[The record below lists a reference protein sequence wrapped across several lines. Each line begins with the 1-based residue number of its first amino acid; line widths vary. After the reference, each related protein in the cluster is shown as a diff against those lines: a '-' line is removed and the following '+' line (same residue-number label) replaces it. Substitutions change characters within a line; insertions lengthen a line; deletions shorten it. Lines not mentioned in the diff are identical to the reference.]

1 VHDRETRGADPRP
14 RTPEGL
20 RELLDWAVT
29 QSPVNVALLDTDLRH
44 LHLNPAMCQVLGLP
58 DEASGLGLRLTDIHP
73 NSETEA
79 CLTCARQV
87 METGES
93 GIWRGFQPSETGP
106 ARAWEATLSPVKDE
120 DGQVIGVLVI
130 SMDVTEQLL
139 ARERL
144 ALLNEASVRIGSTLD
159 VTTTAEELIGIAVPR
174 LADYVMIDI
183 LDSVL
188 RGDEPAPGPVS
199 GSVPLR
205 RMALGSVLEGT
216 PEAVAQPGQISSY
229 VENSPMSGCLATG
242 RSVSYSGSVDKVA
255 AWTGADPARKTS
267 IQTFGF
273 HSMMMVPV
281 RARGIT
287 LGLATFA
294 RHQRAEP
301 FQDDDLVLAE
311 EIVARAAVCI
321 DNARRYTREHATAL
335 ALQRS
340 LLQRRQ
346 PVQQGVEVATRYL
359 PAQSGVAVGGDWFDV
374 IRLSGS
380 RVGLVVGDVVGHGVH
395 AAATMGRLRTAV
407 RTLADIDL
415 EPEELLTRLDDV
427 VTRLAAEEDLDPDSA
442 ASDLSATCL
451 YAVYDP
457 VSRSCSLARAG
468 HLVPAVV
475 GPDGTAEFIDLPA
488 GPPLG
493 LGGLPFEEKVVVLP
507 EGSLLVLYT
516 DGLIESR
523 QRDIDAGLNAIL
535 KVLSEVHL
543 RPQGPPRAAPALD
556 TICDCLVDALLP
568 ERAGDDA
575 ALLVARTRA
584 LSADR
589 IASWDL
595 PPEPAVV
602 AQARARTVRQL
613 ATWGLSELAF
623 TTELLVSE
631 LVTNAIRHAQP
642 PIQLRLLLD
651 GVLSCEVSDGG
662 STAPHLRRADRYDEG
677 GRGLML
683 VAQLA
688 ERWGTRHTRTGK
700 TIWAQQP
707 LPRSIIR

>member
-1 VHDRETRGADPRP
+1 M
-14 RTPEGL
+14 
-20 RELLDWAVT
+20 LDWAVT
-29 QSPVNVALLDTDLRH
+29 QTPVHMALLDTDLRQV
-44 LHLNPAMCQVLGLP
+44 LLNEAMCRELGLP
-58 DEASGLGLRLTDIHP
+58 DQAAGLGLRLTDLEP
-73 NSETEA
+73 GPGAEA
-79 CLTCARQV
+79 MLSCGRQV
-87 METGES
+87 IETGQPDIC
-93 GIWRGFQPSETGP
+93 GGFRTRGTGRV
-106 ARAWEATLSPVKDE
+106 RAWEATLSPVKDQA
-120 DGQVIGVLVI
+120 GQVIGVLLVAN
-130 SMDVTEQLL
+130 DVTEQYQ

-144 ALLNEASVRIGSTLD
+144 ALLNQASVSIGSTLD
-159 VTTTAEELIGIAVPR
+159 VATTAQELVDIAVPR
-174 LADYVMIDI
+174 LADLAMIDI

-188 RGDEPAPGPVS
+188 RGDEPVPGPVS
-199 GSVPLR
+199 GTAPLR
-205 RMALGSVLEGT
+205 RVACGSVLADA
-216 PEAVAQPGQISSY
+216 PEAVARTGQIRSFP
-229 VENSPMSGCLATG
+229 EGSPMDSCLATG
-242 RSVSYSGSVDKVA
+242 RSVSYSGSQDELA
-255 AWTGADPARKTS
+255 RWALTDPARQAS
-267 IQTFGF
+267 MLSFRF
-273 HSMMMVPV
+273 HSIMLVPV

-287 LGLATFA
+287 LGLAIFV
-294 RHQRAEP
+294 RHQKAEP

-335 ALQRS
+335 ALQHS

-346 PVQQGVEVATRYL
+346 PDQRAVEVATRYL
-359 PAQSGVAVGGDWFDV
+359 PAYSGVAVGGDWFDV

-427 VTRLAAEEDLDPDSA
+427 VTRLAAEEEQATDAPA
-442 ASDLSATCL
+442 DLSATCL

-457 VSRSCSLARAG
+457 VSRNCTLARAG
-468 HLVPAVV
+468 HPVPAIVDP
-475 GPDGTAEFIDLPA
+475 GGTAEFIDLPA

-493 LGGLPFEEKVVVLP
+493 LGGLPFEEAEIQLP

-516 DGLIESR
+516 DGLVESR
-523 QRDIDAGLNAIL
+523 QRDIDTGLSAMR

-543 RPQGPPRAAPALD
+543 QPQGPPHATPAPALD

-568 ERAGDDA
+568 ERARDDA

-584 LSADR
+584 LPADR
-589 IASWDL
+589 MVSWDL
-595 PPEPAVV
+595 PAEPAVV
-602 AQARARTVRQL
+602 AEARARTVRQL
-613 ATWGLSELAF
+613 AAWDLQEMAF

-642 PIQLRLLLD
+642 PIQLRLILD
-651 GVLSCEVSDGG
+651 GMLSCEVSDGA

-707 LPRSIIR
+707 LARPAGR

>member
-1 VHDRETRGADPRP
+1 M
-14 RTPEGL
+14 
-20 RELLDWAVT
+20 LDWAVT
-29 QSPVNVALLDTDLRH
+29 QSPVHVALFDTELRQVR
-44 LHLNPAMCQVLGLP
+44 LNQAMCRELGLP
-58 DEASGLGLRLTDIHP
+58 DEAAGLGLRLTDLEPGAGAEGMLI
-73 NSETEA
+73 
-79 CLTCARQV
+79 CGRQV
-87 METGES
+87 METGRPDVC
-93 GIWRGFQPSETGP
+93 GGFRTTEQGLV
-106 ARAWEATLSPVKDE
+106 RAWEATLSPVKDTG
-120 DGQVIGVLVI
+120 GQVIGVLAI
-130 SMDVTEQLL
+130 ANDVTEQYQ

-144 ALLNEASVRIGSTLD
+144 ALLNEASIGIGSTLD
-159 VTTTAEELIGIAVPR
+159 VTTTARELTGIAVPR
-174 LADYVMIDI
+174 LADLAMIDI

-188 RGDEPAPGPVS
+188 RGDEPVPGPVS
-199 GSVPLR
+199 GTAPLR
-205 RMALGSVLEGT
+205 RVATGSVLDGS
-216 PEAVAQPGQISSY
+216 PEAVARPGQTRSFP
-229 VENSPMSGCLATG
+229 EGSPMEGCLASG
-242 RSVSYSGSVDKVA
+242 RSASYSGSQDELIQ
-255 AWTGADPARKTS
+255 WTLTDPAR
-267 IQTFGF
+267 QANMQRYRF
-273 HSMMMVPV
+273 HSMMLVPV

-287 LGLATFA
+287 LGLAIFV
-294 RHQRAEP
+294 RHRRAEP

-335 ALQRS
+335 ALQHS

-346 PVQQGVEVATRYL
+346 PDQQAVEVATRYL
-359 PAQSGVAVGGDWFDV
+359 PAHSGVAVGGDWFDV

-407 RTLADIDL
+407 HTLADIDL

-427 VTRLAAEEDLDPDSA
+427 VTRLADEEELTTDGV

-457 VSRSCSLARAG
+457 VSRCLTMARAG
-468 HLVPAVV
+468 HPVPAVV

-493 LGGLPFEEKVVVLP
+493 LGGLPFEEAEVKLP
-507 EGSLLVLYT
+507 EGSLLVLFT

-523 QRDIDAGLNAIL
+523 QRDIDTGLNAMR
-535 KVLSEVHL
+535 KVLGDVHL
-543 RPQGPPRAAPALD
+543 RPEGPPHAVAPALD
-556 TICDCLVDALLP
+556 TICDCLIEALLP

-589 IASWDL
+589 IATWDL
-595 PPEPAVV
+595 PPDPAVV
-602 AQARARTVRQL
+602 AEARARTVRQL
-613 ATWGLSELAF
+613 AAWGLGELAF
-623 TTELLVSE
+623 TSEVLVSE

-642 PIQLRLLLD
+642 PIQLRLIMD
-651 GVLSCEVSDGG
+651 GVLSCEVSDGS

-683 VAQLA
+683 IAQLA

-707 LPRSIIR
+707 LPRSVSR